1 MSMSENKKTI
11 ERYIEGFQKSDHQ
24 LVLSCLTEDV
34 VWTMPGIFHLEGKE
48 AFDGEIENPAF
59 MGSPLITIERMTE
72 EANVV
77 VLEGIVQ
84 GMKAD
89 GTPFKAAF
97 CDVFEMENHK
107 IKRLIGYI
115 AELIDK

>member
-1 MSMSENKKTI
+1 MSDNKKTI
-11 ERYIEGFQKSDHQ
+11 EKYIDGFQKSDHVQ
-24 LVLSCLTEDV
+24 ILSCLTDSI
-34 VWTMPGIFHLEGKE
+34 VWEMPGLFHLEGKE

-59 MGSPLITIERMTE
+59 SGSPVITMNRMTE
-72 EANVV
+72 EADVV
-77 VLEGIVQ
+77 VLEGTVQ
-84 GMKAD
+84 GKKAD

-115 AELIDK
+115 SMLK